1 MEKFAK
7 RRKAFARF
15 GLLVFV
21 SFLFSQKIFAQNSHR
36 AKIVADENFLFEAS
50 EEFFFVNQNA
60 LFKLFVPQA
69 DVSDVR
75 MEIPVFPEGIVFVSS
90 RSENFSSPKNG
101 RGVQIEMN
109 LSFKDAGNFS
119 LPPISFFI
127 KGKKRSANF
136 PRIQVLQDPQTVL
149 PRTILVFENGETFF
163 SDDSSPKKK
172 SLALGIPSRFTLYVQ
187 YAAALGQVSWS
198 LPKNAIFKELRLFE
212 IPSDLKFS
220 EKIPVAQFEWTPLSE
235 GETFLPQVQIAA
247 ESYSGRE
254 MILEMPNCA
263 VNVVSENL
271 GSEKGAR
278 KNSAFNAEKIFEQ
291 AFAMEKDESE
301 MSVESPAPDISA
313 LSKIAR
319 LRSRERNALFQNKIR
334 AERVAAEKSAAI
346 ENAPNEKSFPLFVLL
361 FSAATFFAAGSL
373 ILFFLRKNNLAFV
386 ATTLAVLFAIFN
398 FVFSSKVF
406 ERHGIVSGGEIFPVP
421 ENSAVSRIS
430 VVVASRVLIREEI
443 DNWYF
448 IEYNESGGWIR
459 KENLILIE

>member
-21 SFLFSQKIFAQNSHR
+21 SFLFSQKIVAQNSLR
-36 AKIVADENFLFEAS
+36 AKIVADEIFSFEAS
-50 EEFFFVNQNA
+50 EEFIFVNQSA

-69 DVSDVR
+69 DVADVR
-75 MEIPVFPEGIVFVSS
+75 MEIPVFPEGIVFLSS

-163 SDDSSPKKK
+163 SDDSSPQKK

-198 LPKNAIFKELRLFE
+198 LPKDSIFKELKLLE

-220 EKIPVAQFEWTPLSE
+220 EKIPVAQFEWTVLSE

-263 VNVVSENL
+263 VNVVSENI

-278 KNSAFNAEKIFEQ
+278 KNSAFNAERIFEQ
-291 AFAMEKDESE
+291 AFAMEKDEFE

-386 ATTLAVLFAIFN
+386 ATTLAVLFAVFN
-398 FVFSSKVF
+398 FVFSSKIL

>member
-21 SFLFSQKIFAQNSHR
+21 SFLFSQKIVAQNSLR
-36 AKIVADENFLFEAS
+36 AKIVADEIFSFEAS
-50 EEFFFVNQNA
+50 EEFIFVNQSA

-69 DVSDVR
+69 DVADVR
-75 MEIPVFPEGIVFVSS
+75 MEIPVFPEGIVFLSS

-163 SDDSSPKKK
+163 SDDSSPQKK

-198 LPKNAIFKELRLFE
+198 LPKDSIFKELKLLE

-220 EKIPVAQFEWTPLSE
+220 EKIPVAQFEWTVLSE

-278 KNSAFNAEKIFEQ
+278 KNSAFNAERIFEQ
-291 AFAMEKDESE
+291 AFAMEKDEFE

-361 FSAATFFAAGSL
+361 FSASTFFAACSL
-373 ILFFLRKNNLAFV
+373 ILFFLRKSNFAFV
-386 ATTLAVLFAIFN
+386 AATLAVLFAVFN

-430 VVVASRVLIREEI
+430 VIVASRVLIREEI

>member
-21 SFLFSQKIFAQNSHR
+21 SFLFSQKIVAQNSLR
-36 AKIVADENFLFEAS
+36 AKIVADEIFSFEAS
-50 EEFFFVNQNA
+50 EEFIFVNQSA

-69 DVSDVR
+69 DVADVR
-75 MEIPVFPEGIVFVSS
+75 MEIPVFPEGIVFLSS

-163 SDDSSPKKK
+163 SDDSSPQKK

-198 LPKNAIFKELRLFE
+198 LPKDSIFKELKLLE

-220 EKIPVAQFEWTPLSE
+220 EKIPVAQFEWTVLSE

-254 MILEMPNCA
+254 MILEMPNCIA
-263 VNVVSENL
+263 NVIL
-271 GSEKGAR
+271 KKGAEIDAR
-278 KNSAFNAEKIFEQ
+278 KNSAFNAERIFEQ
-291 AFAMEKDESE
+291 AFAMEKDEFE

>member
-21 SFLFSQKIFAQNSHR
+21 SFLFSQKIVAQNSLR
-36 AKIVADENFLFEAS
+36 AKIVADEIFSFEAS
-50 EEFFFVNQNA
+50 EEFIFVNQSA

-69 DVSDVR
+69 DVADVR
-75 MEIPVFPEGIVFVSS
+75 MEIPVFPEGIVFLSS

-163 SDDSSPKKK
+163 SDDSSPQKK

-220 EKIPVAQFEWTPLSE
+220 EKIPVAQFEWTVLSE
-235 GETFLPQVQIAA
+235 GETFLPQVQIAT

-263 VNVVSENL
+263 VNVVSENI

-278 KNSAFNAEKIFEQ
+278 KNSAFNAERIFEQ

-334 AERVAAEKSAAI
+334 AERVAAEKSVAI

-421 ENSAVSRIS
+421 ENSAVSKIS
-430 VVVASRVLIREEI
+430 VVAASRVLIREEI

-459 KENLILIE
+459 KENLILIK

>member
-21 SFLFSQKIFAQNSHR
+21 SFLFSQKIVAQNSRR
-36 AKIVADENFLFEAS
+36 AKIVADEIFSFEAS
-50 EEFFFVNQNA
+50 EEFIFVNQSA

-69 DVSDVR
+69 DVADVR
-75 MEIPVFPEGIVFVSS
+75 MEIPVFPEGIVFLSS
-90 RSENFSSPKNG
+90 RSENFSSPENG

-136 PRIQVLQDPQTVL
+136 PCIQVLQDPQTVS

-198 LPKNAIFKELRLFE
+198 LPKDSIFKELKLLE

-220 EKIPVAQFEWTPLSE
+220 EKIPVAQFEWTVLSE

-361 FSAATFFAAGSL
+361 FSASTFFAACSL
-373 ILFFLRKNNLAFV
+373 ILFFLRKSNFAFV
-386 ATTLAVLFAIFN
+386 AATLAVLFAVFN
-398 FVFSSKVF
+398 FVFSSKIL

>member
-21 SFLFSQKIFAQNSHR
+21 SFLFSQKIVAQNSLR
-36 AKIVADENFLFEAS
+36 AKIVADEIFSFEAS
-50 EEFFFVNQNA
+50 EEFIFVNQSA

-69 DVSDVR
+69 DVADVR
-75 MEIPVFPEGIVFVSS
+75 MEIPVFPEGIVFLSS

-163 SDDSSPKKK
+163 SDDSSPQKK

-198 LPKNAIFKELRLFE
+198 LPKDSIFKELKLLE

-220 EKIPVAQFEWTPLSE
+220 EKIPVAQFEWTVLSE

-291 AFAMEKDESE
+291 TFAMEKDESE

-361 FSAATFFAAGSL
+361 FSASTFFAACSL
-373 ILFFLRKNNLAFV
+373 ILFFLRKSNFAFV
-386 ATTLAVLFAIFN
+386 AATLAVLFAVFN
-398 FVFSSKVF
+398 FVFSSKIL